1 MTAMAFRWQDQR
13 EFFKDARRARYLS
26 RLVAKAAD
34 LIIAMSLWHIPGAAG
49 AFASL
54 FYILLC
60 DGFPGGRSAGK
71 WLTGLKVVRVDR
83 EGMDFQSSLLRNLTV
98 ATPFLL
104 YLIPVAG
111 PFLTYTVGLAVLLI
125 ETYLGF
131 YDADGQRAGDTLAET
146 LVVECG
152 RVADEVPLPDRRA

>member
-1 MTAMAFRWQDQR
+1 MTFRWGDQR

-26 RLVAKAAD
+26 RMVAKAAD

-49 AFASL
+49 AFAAL
-54 FYILLC
+54 FYVLMC

-71 WLTGLKVVRVDR
+71 WLTGLSVVRVDR

-98 ATPFLL
+98 ASPFLL
-104 YLIPVAG
+104 YLVPVAG
-111 PFLTYTVGLAVLLI
+111 PFLAYTVGLAVLLI
-125 ETYLGF
+125 EAYLGF

-146 LVVECG
+146 LVVENR
-152 RVADEVPLPDRRA
+152 RVTDDLPLPDRRA

>member
-1 MTAMAFRWQDQR
+1 MAIRWQDQR

-26 RLVAKAAD
+26 RMVAKAAD
-34 LIIAMSLWHIPGAAG
+34 LIIAMALWHIPGAAG

-54 FYILLC
+54 FYILMC

-83 EGMDFQSSLLRNLTV
+83 EGMDFPSSLLRNLTV
-98 ATPFLL
+98 SAPFLF
-104 YLIPVAG
+104 YLVPVAG
-111 PFLTYTVGLAVLLI
+111 PFLAYTVGLAVLLI

-146 LVVECG
+146 LVVEYRQETTDG
-152 RVADEVPLPDRRA
+152 VPLSDRRA

>member
-1 MTAMAFRWQDQR
+1 M
-13 EFFKDARRARYLS
+13 
-26 RLVAKAAD
+26 VAKAAD

-49 AFASL
+49 GAAAL
-54 FYILLC
+54 FYILMC

-98 ATPFLL
+98 AAPFML
-104 YLIPVAG
+104 YLVPVAG
-111 PFLTYTVGLAVLLI
+111 PFLAYTVGTAVLLI
-125 ETYLGF
+125 EAYLGF

-146 LVVECG
+146 LVVEHPQVSNG
-152 RVADEVPLPDRRA
+152 APFSDRRA